1 MHFANNFSSS
11 IVRGRKRDHHLVPS
25 PILNPFP
32 PPLDLSSCPFPLSS
46 SPSPLPRFIPLPPSL
61 SLILSPFP
69 LPPPQDLSPSPSPRL
84 IPFPLPPPLDLSP
97 SPFPLP
103 PPLDLSPSPLPFPCG
118 VITHLKMCQGRSMT
132 A

>member
-32 PPLDLSSCPFPLSS
+32 PPLDLFSCPFPLSS

-69 LPPPQDLSPSPSPRL
+69 PPPPQDLSPSPSPRL
-84 IPFPLPPPLDLSP
+84 I
-97 SPFPLP
+97 PFPLP

-132 A
+132 AWEKVVSIES

>member
-69 LPPPQDLSPSPSPRL
+69 LPPSPLLPSPFPLPPPQDLSPSPSPRL
-84 IPFPLPPPLDLSP
+84 I
-97 SPFPLP
+97 PFPLP